1 MDTTKRNICILLSIC
16 KCKVYRYSSR
26 STVFSLLFPSKLL
39 SFLYL
44 HMYEVVGR
52 PATLSCESP
61 LPCHTHQHLIGR
73 IHGAIVA
80 AVGRGDRRPVYTPY
94 KSMFLR
100 VKYSGPAV
108 AVRIRTC
115 RSDDTL
121 QNYGHSKLVVNTH
134 TSYTGVI
141 CSSSVRY
148 RSVAGEE

>member
-1 MDTTKRNICILLSIC
+1 VDTTKRNICILLSIC

-108 AVRIRTC
+108 AVYVYVRVDRMTRCRIMAIRNW
-115 RSDDTL
+115 SSILTL
-121 QNYGHSKLVVNTH
+121 LTLV
-134 TSYTGVI
+134 SYAPLRYVI
-141 CSSSVRY
+141 G
-148 RSVAGEE
+148 A